1 MRKKEQEITD
11 RAEIESVLHR
21 ADVCRIAFCTDGLP
35 YIVPVNFGYK
45 DGCIYIHSSPEGQK
59 VEMLKRNNRV
69 CFEVEA
75 DVEIAQSGIPCKWGI
90 SYRSVI
96 GFGRASLVQDYDQ
109 KVAALDVI
117 MDHYS
122 TGPYEYD
129 VKMVHAAAIIKVE
142 IESMTGKRSGQQ
154 EESRPR

>member
-11 RAEIESVLHR
+11 PAEIEAVLHK
-21 ADVCRIAFCTDGLP
+21 ADICRIAFCTDDVP

-59 VEMLKRNNRV
+59 MEMLQRNDRV
-69 CFEVEA
+69 CFEAEA
-75 DVEIAQSGIPCKWGI
+75 DVDIAKSGIPCKWGI

-96 GFGRASLVQDYDQ
+96 GFGRASLVEGYDR
-109 KVAALDVI
+109 KVAALDVL

-129 VKMVHAAAIIKVE
+129 DKMVHAAAIIKVE
-142 IESMTGKRSGQQ
+142 IESMTGKRSGAL

>member
-1 MRKKEQEITD
+1 M
-11 RAEIESVLHR
+11 
-21 ADVCRIAFCTDGLP
+21 
-35 YIVPVNFGYK
+35 
-45 DGCIYIHSSPEGQK
+45 
-59 VEMLKRNNRV
+59 EMLKRNDKV

-109 KVAALDVI
+109 KAAALDVL

-122 TGPYEYD
+122 TGPIEYA
-129 VKMVHAAAIIKVE
+129 VKMVHAAAIIKGE